1 VVLNEQTRF
10 QLINVDASHI
20 RQHTM
25 AVRGAGTLDGAPGD
39 LQASLTE
46 QARSLFIKSH
56 ATARDL
62 SISSA
67 KKLGLLADAP
77 VQGDIETFAFDF
89 VGLLRAPKTWAASG
103 DGLVR
108 NLQVAGATFDRAT
121 AHISAHDGVAT
132 AEPIELTR
140 AGTGLQVHGTVQLP
154 EHADDLG
161 RSPAKF
167 EIVSN
172 DLDLAP
178 ITSAMENPITGH
190 GQIHGTMEIRDE
202 RMQADLRIATGPI
215 HSREFN
221 LEKLEV
227 TATATK
233 NLRSRAE
240 NTPWFE
246 GMRGNIDVSGSAAS
260 NSE

>member
-1 VVLNEQTRF
+1 NLSLDLNPRVPGALSVALLQLPTGEAWTGVTGTTSYDNRNLALRDVVLNKQTRF
-10 QLINVDASHI
+10 SLINVDASRI
-20 RQHTM
+20 REHMM
-25 AVRGAGTLDGAPGD
+25 ALRLVGTLDGAPID

-56 ATARDL
+56 TTAHNL
-62 SISSA
+62 SLSSA
-67 KKLGLLADAP
+67 KKLGLFSDAP
-77 VQGDIETFAFDF
+77 AQGNVENFTFDF

-103 DGLVR
+103 DGIVR

-132 AEPIELTR
+132 AGPSALTA

-154 EHADDLG
+154 EEADDLG

-178 ITSAMENPITGH
+178 ITSAMENPLAGH
-190 GQIHGTMEIRDE
+190 GQINGTLEIRDQQ
-202 RMQADLRIATGPI
+202 MQAALCVGTGAI
-215 HSREFN
+215 F
-221 LEKLEV
+221 
-227 TATATK
+227 
-233 NLRSRAE
+233 
-240 NTPWFE
+240 F
-246 GMRGNIDVSGSAAS
+246 
-260 NSE
+260 

>member
-1 VVLNEQTRF
+1 
-10 QLINVDASHI
+10 
-20 RQHTM
+20 M
-25 AVRGAGTLDGAPGD
+25 ALRRVGTLDGAPID

-46 QARSLFIKSH
+46 QARSLLSSR
-56 ATARDL
+56 TLRARNL

-67 KKLGLLADAP
+67 KKLGLFADTP
-77 VQGDIETFAFDF
+77 VQGDIENFAFDF

-121 AHISAHDGVAT
+121 AQISAHDGVAT
-132 AEPIELTR
+132 VEPIELTR

-154 EHADDLG
+154 EEADDLG

-178 ITSAMENPITGH
+178 ITSAMENPLTGH
-190 GQIHGTMEIRDE
+190 GQINGTLEVRDQQ
-202 RMQADLRIATGPI
+202 MQAAIRVGTGAI
-215 HSREFN
+215 SSRDFS
-221 LEKLEV
+221 LEKFEASSYREKKL
-227 TATATK
+227 A
-233 NLRSRAE
+233 SRKKKDA
-240 NTPWFE
+240 PWFE
-246 GMRGNIDVSGSAAS
+246 GMRADMNVVLSACPEQRVRS
-260 NSE
+260 RYRFRSPRGKRRPD